1 MGDVILTFDTVR
13 ELAIYETYGHAVEAY
28 KTALTDTTSTGDS
41 NPTLLAAVV
50 AAYPA
55 FLKQL
60 KFKVG
65 DDFHKGF
72 VFLNK
77 FIAYDGLST
86 IGLKGIS
93 TKLAEYIAA
102 TTVADGK
109 TSHDALIVYLE
120 NSAFFVQEFGRE
132 GGFDTTAF
140 TASENDDLSRVA
152 QVTAAAEI
160 DDGGV
165 SIFTDP
171 TVPTAQTDP
180 TAPI

>member
-1 MGDVILTFDTVR
+1 MGDVILTFETVR
-13 ELAIYETYGHAVEAY
+13 ELAIYETYSNAVGAY
-28 KTALTDTTSTGDS
+28 KTALADTASTGDS
-41 NPTLLAAVV
+41 KATLLAAVV

-55 FLKQL
+55 FLKQV

-65 DDFHKGF
+65 SDFHKGF

-77 FIAYDGLST
+77 FIVSDGLST
-86 IGLKGIS
+86 EGLKDIS
-93 TKLAEYIAA
+93 TQLKLYTAA
-102 TTVADGK
+102 TTIADGK

-165 SIFTDP
+165 SIFTP
-171 TVPTAQTDP
+171 VAEVV
-180 TAPI
+180 

>member
-1 MGDVILTFDTVR
+1 MGDLILTFETVR
-13 ELAIYETYGHAVEAY
+13 ELAIYETYSNAVGAY
-28 KTALTDTTSTGDS
+28 KTALADTASTGDS
-41 NPTLLAAVV
+41 KATLLAAVV

-55 FLKQL
+55 FLKVL
-60 KFKVG
+60 KFKVPEL
-65 DDFHKGF
+65 HKGF

-77 FIAYDGLST
+77 FIAFEGLST
-86 IGLKGIS
+86 DGLKDIS
-93 TKLAEYIAA
+93 TQLKLYTAA
-102 TTVADGK
+102 TTIADGK

-165 SIFTDP
+165 SIFTP
-171 TVPTAQTDP
+171 VAEVV
-180 TAPI
+180 

>member
-55 FLKQL
+55 FLKVL
-60 KFKVG
+60 KFKVPEL
-65 DDFHKGF
+65 HKGF

-77 FIAYDGLST
+77 FIAFEGLST
-86 IGLKGIS
+86 DGLKDIS
-93 TKLAEYIAA
+93 TQLKLYTAA
-102 TTVADGK
+102 TTIADGK

-165 SIFTDP
+165 SIFTP
-171 TVPTAQTDP
+171 VAEVV
-180 TAPI
+180 